1 MIPVA
6 QLLGGQGTNTMKKT
20 SSRRKLAESL
30 LSRGLSNIGKT
41 LNTPVSKLTN
51 KQRLAGALGITGI
64 VGGLA
69 ASRPYLS
76 PYIDE
81 IGNELLGVAG
91 KKRLS
96 GLDTASLLRR
106 NGLTQSQ
113 ISDVLDYKH
122 TLRTPLSEST
132 VEAINSLRVDVDDY
146 LQKGLHP
153 ERIKEK
159 LKEADEL
166 LKDFY
171 ASEAGSAEKLRKLY
185 EDTLATDIPYLR
197 KGDPYYI
204 SYRDPFTFR
213 GLDDLHRYYESPYPQ
228 SYSPGNLKPL
238 LQESAARQAKAAKAY
253 QTLMTKFPEGLEKI
267 DDPNRFLGRTAP
279 RGMTAKQYY
288 DSFQQEFDESKKYID
303 LFRKKNN
310 EIYDLK
316 FNLFRIM
323 EQAREAREPLYR

>member
-6 QLLGGQGTNTMKKT
+6 QLLGGQETRAMKKT

-30 LSRGLSNIGKT
+30 LSRGLSNFGKT

-91 KKRLS
+91 KK
-96 GLDTASLLRR
+96 GQWLDTATALRR
-106 NGLTQSQ
+106 NGLTHSQ
-113 ISDVLDYKH
+113 ISDVLNYKH

-132 VEAINSLRVDVDDY
+132 VEAINSLRTSADDY
-146 LQKGLHP
+146 LQTGLHP

-166 LKDFY
+166 LKEFY
-171 ASEAGSAEKLRKLY
+171 ASEAGSADKLRKLY

-197 KGDPYYI
+197 KGDPHYI

-213 GLDDLHRYYESPYPQ
+213 GLDDLHRYYESPYTQ
-228 SYSPGNLKPL
+228 SGSPGNLKYL

-288 DSFQQEFDESKKYID
+288 DSFKQEFDQSKKYID
-303 LFRKKNN
+303 LYRSKNN
-310 EIYDLK
+310 EIYDHK

-323 EQAREAREPLYR
+323 EDARRARNILMLR